1 MERGSMETRRA
12 IRTDA
17 APAALGP
24 YSQAIVAGGF
34 VFTAGQLGGDPRSGA
49 LPEGIEAQT
58 LQALRNLAAVLET
71 AGAGWKDVV
80 KTTVFLADMADFA
93 AFNAVYAEVLE
104 EPFPARSTVEAAAL
118 PRGARIEIDAIAILA
133 RDGDR

>member
-1 MERGSMETRRA
+1 MHHRET

-17 APAALGP
+17 APRALGP
-24 YSQAIVAGGF
+24 YNQAIVAGDL
-34 VFTAGQLGGDPRSGA
+34 VFTAGQLGGDPASGQ

-58 LQALRNLAAVLET
+58 QQALRNISAVLEA
-71 AGAGWKDVV
+71 AGSGWGDVV

-93 AFNAVYAEVLE
+93 AFNAVYAEVVE

-118 PRGARIEIDAIAILA
+118 PKGARIEIDAIAV
-133 RDGDR
+133 RGGDR

>member
-1 MERGSMETRRA
+1 MHHREA

-17 APAALGP
+17 APPALGP
-24 YSQAIVAGGF
+24 YSQAIVTGNL
-34 VFTAGQLGGDPRSGA
+34 VFTAGQLGGDPRSGQ

-58 LQALRNLAAVLET
+58 LQALRNIASVLEA

-118 PRGARIEIDAIAILA
+118 PKGARIEIDAVAV
-133 RDGDR
+133 RPDR

>member
-1 MERGSMETRRA
+1 MHHREA
-12 IRTDA
+12 IRTDG
-17 APAALGP
+17 APPALGP
-24 YSQAIVAGGF
+24 YSQAIVAGNL
-34 VFTAGQLGGDPRSGA
+34 VFTAGQLGGDPRSGQ

-58 LQALRNLAAVLET
+58 LQALRNIASVLEA

-80 KTTVFLADMADFA
+80 KTTVFLADMSDFA

-118 PRGARIEIDAIAILA
+118 PKGARVEIDAIAV
-133 RDGDR
+133 RPDR

>member
-1 MERGSMETRRA
+1 MHHREA

-17 APAALGP
+17 APPALGP
-24 YSQAIVAGGF
+24 YSQAIVAGKL
-34 VFTAGQLGGDPRSGA
+34 VFTAGQLGGDPRSGQ

-58 LQALRNLAAVLET
+58 LQALRNIASVLEA
-71 AGAGWKDVV
+71 AGVGWKDVV
-80 KTTVFLADMADFA
+80 KTTVFLADMSDFA

-118 PRGARIEIDAIAILA
+118 PKGARIEIDAIAVRA
-133 RDGDR
+133 DR

>member
-1 MERGSMETRRA
+1 MHHREA

-17 APAALGP
+17 APPALGP
-24 YSQAIVAGGF
+24 YSQAIVAGDF
-34 VFTAGQLGGDPRSGA
+34 VFTAGQLGGDPRSGQ

-58 LQALRNLAAVLET
+58 LQALRNIASVLEA
-71 AGAGWKDVV
+71 AGAGWRDVV
-80 KTTVFLADMADFA
+80 KTTVFLADMSDFA

-118 PRGARIEIDAIAILA
+118 PKGARIEIDAIAV
-133 RDGDR
+133 RSHG

>member
-1 MERGSMETRRA
+1 MHHREA

-17 APAALGP
+17 APPALGP
-24 YSQAIVAGGF
+24 YSQAIVAGNL
-34 VFTAGQLGGDPRSGA
+34 VFTAGQLGGDPRSGQ

-58 LQALRNLAAVLET
+58 LQALRNIASVLEA

-80 KTTVFLADMADFA
+80 KTTVFLADMSDFA

-118 PRGARIEIDAIAILA
+118 PKGARVEIDAIAV
-133 RDGDR
+133 RPDR

>member
-1 MERGSMETRRA
+1 MHHREA

-17 APAALGP
+17 APPALGP
-24 YSQAIVAGGF
+24 YSQAIVTGNL
-34 VFTAGQLGGDPRSGA
+34 VFTAGQLGGDPRSGQ

-58 LQALRNLAAVLET
+58 LQALRNIASVLEA

-80 KTTVFLADMADFA
+80 KTTVFLADMSDFA

-118 PRGARIEIDAIAILA
+118 PKGARIEIDAIAVLP
-133 RDGDR
+133 DR